1 MIPKSEKG
9 GVIRYGTK
17 IKCVI
22 WDLDNTIWDGVL
34 SEDKE
39 VKLNDNIKEI
49 IEELDKR
56 GILQSVAS
64 KNNYDDAM
72 AKLREF
78 GLDEYFLYPQITWDA
93 NQNLFGKS
101 GNR

>member
-1 MIPKSEKG
+1 MVK
-9 GVIRYGTK
+9 K

-49 IEELDKR
+49 IE
-56 GILQSVAS
+56 
-64 KNNYDDAM
+64 
-72 AKLREF
+72 
-78 GLDEYFLYPQITWDA
+78 
-93 NQNLFGKS
+93 
-101 GNR
+101 

>member
-1 MIPKSEKG
+1 VALYDM
-9 GVIRYGTK
+9 VQK

-49 IEELDKR
+49 IEELDK
-56 GILQSVAS
+56 
-64 KNNYDDAM
+64 
-72 AKLREF
+72 
-78 GLDEYFLYPQITWDA
+78 
-93 NQNLFGKS
+93 
-101 GNR
+101 

>member
-1 MIPKSEKG
+1 M
-9 GVIRYGTK
+9 VQK

-64 KNNYDDAM
+64 KNNYDDD
-72 AKLREF
+72 
-78 GLDEYFLYPQITWDA
+78 G
-93 NQNLFGKS
+93 
-101 GNR
+101 

>member
-1 MIPKSEKG
+1 M
-9 GVIRYGTK
+9 VQK

-49 IEELDKR
+49 IEELDKEESCNLSPVKIIMTMLWLNSVNSVWMSIFY
-56 GILQSVAS
+56 IL
-64 KNNYDDAM
+64 
-72 AKLREF
+72 R
-78 GLDEYFLYPQITWDA
+78 
-93 NQNLFGKS
+93 
-101 GNR
+101 

>member
-1 MIPKSEKG
+1 MVK
-9 GVIRYGTK
+9 K

-64 KNNYDDAM
+64 KNNYDDA
-72 AKLREF
+72 
-78 GLDEYFLYPQITWDA
+78 G
-93 NQNLFGKS
+93 
-101 GNR
+101 

>member
-1 MIPKSEKG
+1 M
-9 GVIRYGTK
+9 VQK

-78 GLDEYFLYPQITWDA
+78 VWMSIFYIL
-93 NQNLFGKS
+93 
-101 GNR
+101 R